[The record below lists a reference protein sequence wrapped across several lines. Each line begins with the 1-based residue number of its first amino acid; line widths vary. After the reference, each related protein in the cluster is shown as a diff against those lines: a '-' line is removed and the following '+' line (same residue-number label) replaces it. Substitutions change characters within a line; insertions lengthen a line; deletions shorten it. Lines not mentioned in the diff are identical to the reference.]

1 MKKLLQKIELKKK
14 TAGVMAVIL
23 ATMAFLPYVPP
34 TMVSFAEYEQ
44 LIEAVSLPSW
54 DATRYEA
61 DNFNNYKPTGLMY
74 ENKVF
79 HLGGSVEEGNFPAG
93 AKQYLVEN
101 KQHSKGEY
109 KEFDKT
115 FLYCVQGHD
124 RNTMIHLGS
133 QAFFDNYWTPNNPPP
148 LFPKKIGDKDREKFN
163 FLMNVY
169 GSYMGRN
176 DSVEACNDANAGTAK
191 YIVASVIN
199 WLAADDCAFTGKDL
213 KTDLD
218 IFKDS
223 DNYKAVK
230 KQMNPNAVGDRSV
243 YNQLS
248 STEIPE
254 EYKAKGCTN
263 WAEWMFGQVWDAA
276 TITKKLDVDA
286 EETVYHAKIDHATE
300 TYTITVPYPNT
311 EVKDY
316 YQRFSAKD
324 LYGDWT
330 YNGPTDAGLVFS
342 SQSGEVPTDG
352 KGIGVLYW
360 ANPGQYGLEL
370 AKDIGSAKL
379 ATFKFYTQVQGSY
392 QYAFDQSQTYFVAK
406 LDKDL
411 EVHVVPGSLPNG
423 VKRYK
428 HTEAFGANYN
438 VSLSAF
444 DSETGK
450 PLAGSRWD
458 ILEKFDDSQLDDTDL
473 DLDGPESYS
482 SNLGSL
488 TGASW
493 EEDAGGD
500 EERISTNYSG
510 DTGLNDS
517 GSNRFN
523 QGNSSGSQFKRW
535 SNPENDPC
543 SADDHIT
550 NQNGELHYVDSLGRM
565 VNKKA
570 HSDAKSY
577 TYEKGYCSGH
587 PAPVIEYEEVPE
599 PEYDEETGEQTNEDD
614 IERVEQENQTLHD
627 TKWAEW
633 LAGVQECERLVE
645 KGGFFH
651 AIDPSGAPQKEAL
664 EQDRDQFYKDFISLD
679 YEYSAKETTP
689 APGYAL
695 HGSHPDDIPLEWR
708 TVSASE
714 YKNYRSSGM
723 RSANLEGG
731 PDMEVDSISLN
742 TSLLQKD
749 DFTSRQDLL
758 MGFGAVEQV
767 DLVDEKN
774 FIVSDHEEETELA
787 AEVEASSE
795 NETLEQPEGE
805 TQTETEAESQ
815 KQTETEEEEE
825 ATSKSA
831 EVTTEAETQSET
843 NAEIPEETTAQE
855 ETQESQAETLKET
868 IPETLPLELPQPVKK
883 KKATLSQAD
892 AIDGGI
898 SFTGFLEQVKAS
910 ITSSLRMVADKT
922 NSLFKLTSKKKGTG
936 GSSSLSSLPESTET
950 SRISP
955 PSSNIIDW
963 TFIVYDHRVEG
974 DIHINKKDMDLK
986 KGESGNYNAYGDTQG
1001 DGSMEGAVYGLFTAT
1016 DVSHPDGHS
1025 GVVFQKDDLVSV
1037 ATTDRNGEASFL
1049 TITQAPGHTFNY
1061 QTGAIEKRTN
1071 GFADRTPTNLYTSM
1085 GKAVSKEAD
1094 MERFEGH
1101 TSRGSSI
1108 TMTDSQS
1115 ETASGYQKLSSNQG
1129 RDGTG
1134 EISHFYPIENNETL
1148 NGNAWIGRPLLVG
1161 ADGTQY
1167 YIKELTRSEGYELSV
1182 YGKDAA
1188 HSNREA
1194 FEAGGNPSVEGT
1206 VSAGSLEV
1214 DRLKKSNT
1222 FTIKSSGTT
1231 NGYQIYAQ
1239 GIPAGASFYETR
1251 SQIVEDPKGTHTEY
1265 VSREETALAE
1275 EAGTKV
1281 IINGQSVSAKAG
1293 DTITLPNGE
1302 SVVVS
1307 MVSDPEYDYTAVRPD
1322 NALRYTIPT
1331 FEDKKNTEDLTED
1344 ANAALK
1350 KASFKEPDE
1359 GAPWMLVPVEG
1370 ETFEEQAKSLYEG
1383 MEEAGLSVFN
1393 CLRID
1398 EITDGNAVIH
1408 YSYRVGTS
1416 ISSGIYDEARKTVFV
1431 KQPITYKIK
1440 GTEVSGYVYLS
1451 YTVDQLGDYKEN
1463 SNGFLTFAKVRAGEL
1478 SKKQAVFP
1486 ENLSTIT
1493 LQESPERNYWVYD
1506 QGEPIRNN
1514 DGSIKKVMVE
1524 EEIQV
1529 APGYELK
1536 DVDTPVTATYDGTGY
1551 TIEASGGEGTETKEY
1566 RIKYNTELMEGTYT
1580 TPQEYAEYYGNIS
1593 VTPKMASAGSYIES
1607 VTLRYDRT
1615 RIDSDGG
1622 TRQAPVSLQG
1632 RPIMQKAKITKDISV
1647 QADGTYEDNTY
1658 AKAGG
1663 KDKYTEQGGGTKDNA
1678 SYKKNFRF
1686 KAYLKSNLERLY
1698 RAEDGS
1704 ILWQDRNGNTVDI
1717 KAYRDSFP
1725 EKVQKL
1731 YTNVDHETEPLKKD
1745 SNQAAIANPEL
1756 YSYTDKYINVDQNPG
1771 YTAILE
1777 KGLQKVKDE
1786 AGNDREISSY
1796 NYEKFFDGIK
1806 VANEDKWDRTDNGS
1820 TSFKPFAWIKQL
1832 LFGTAGGQKEY
1843 PAIHNNPDMKNN
1855 INTSPE
1861 AESNSQ
1867 RSDHVRQF
1875 AITWYLDD
1883 EVAKLVKQNPAGE
1896 TEGAS
1901 EQEKYPD
1908 EIYDK
1913 ALSEAIKKA
1922 ENYLKP
1928 FFSYDLDEIYSI
1940 HWDSE
1945 AEGGKDKDTTTLSAD
1960 QEDAEAGYCF
1970 GVSEYLP
1977 YGTYV
1982 AVEQQ
1987 PFSKDL
1993 GDLFNKHYKTDAPK
2007 EIELPAVYERGKS
2020 GSDKTPE
2027 ELASYYSY
2035 NAADTVSQ
2043 LSSKYHIRFNEE
2055 WSGENGEDK
2064 RNYVIRAHS
2073 RLGDYEIYPYGL
2085 DLQAISGTSPG
2096 DPSGKG
2102 HFTITQEK
2110 NDPGKDYYNTSIH
2123 SKEAGGSPNSH
2134 YLADDGNT
2142 GKRTPNGS
2150 TYETDGVEKIY
2161 RYGSISE
2168 DKQIYDQVAFPSE
2181 RGVVYQDHVTAME
2194 GVQTAFNGKYAS
2206 MLVPWSVTEPANEQ
2220 TDAIQNQD
2228 GTSSY
2233 KGYGYRKFTNTFYK
2247 SRLRIEKLDSETGEN
2262 ILHDGAIFAL
2272 FAASREDGENTDGL
2286 VKFYETDTRI
2296 KGSKEFLEAME
2307 AENIRKVDEMQ
2318 GEAEQVLWT
2327 GIVPAGTPICEEA
2340 KQVILSDQEGRRTG
2354 QFEAFTT
2361 TRDGLQAKEEDEGK
2375 TEYQDQN
2382 TGYLVTPQPLG
2393 AGAYVLCEIKP
2404 PAGYVRTKPVAI
2416 EIYSDKTTY
2425 YLDGKRDERVAAAIY
2440 ENQGEDGTMKED
2452 TARIYVGNTPVR
2464 LEVSKIKDSA
2474 KTVTYQ
2480 TETRVEGTELE
2491 LKQKYGAENLEFG
2504 YKNGT
2509 YLGYGWFKG
2518 TLEALLAR
2526 KEAGEDVEPVYF
2538 SGVFAGYGLVSRPLD
2553 TADDKNRY
2561 AAGAK
2566 MALYD
2571 AIEIKEN
2578 GDSGDYGYEGVEVT
2592 RDRNN
2597 NVQSIKVKK
2606 GYAGNTVEFIN
2617 KQDQEGSL
2625 SGETG
2630 EGTWTYQTIDRE
2642 DTDILFYSLAD
2653 LTVTETGTDGAVY
2666 GYDRNSNKV
2675 SVKNR
2680 ESIFVL
2686 KAGKPVFELAGGD
2699 LTKVRYTKA
2708 DKLLTLPSE
2717 TTLYHLDSEGNRD
2730 AFVNPTT
2737 GMAYTRSSGADPTK
2751 EGEMLLVWPVKLSK
2765 NKTGAIIA
2773 REKIRTFRIATVNA
2787 DTDQEYT
2794 TGTYQGK
2801 TFQKNMNPVFNS
2813 NGLTEYYQKSEETY
2827 KKGDPIYDIDGDYV
2841 RYKYDDLLEAFNR
2854 AAYRINH
2861 KADRDAIGS
2870 EEDITDDP
2878 KLYYRQG
2885 EALVMENTWI
2895 TGETYPNDPFQS
2907 EKSVGQAD
2915 MLKRVIPGKYIM
2927 EEVQAPSGYQKGF
2940 PQGITVT
2947 ERKEV
2952 QTASMEDPK
2961 IKVEI
2966 TKTDASSQY
2975 RIPVISDYDQGSD
2988 SKDGLIVTE
2997 SKSTYSYQ
3005 QITGAHLALYKAKRV
3020 STTDSNTYPKGYY
3033 LVKTENKP
3041 AEWTVENTEDNAPVR
3056 IVADWITDGKGKYFE
3071 GIPAGDYILEETEAA
3086 SGYVRTS
3093 MEITIKSAGNVQTF
3107 DLTNDHTKL
3116 EVYKYYLDSKGNR
3129 SLLTNDHAAGLTLY
3143 EAKTGQN
3150 GTILMEGGK
3159 PQYDP
3164 TKKVGEWTTDNLSNY
3179 TELTEKST
3187 KFTDRIKGFLGI
3199 TDNKSSFLT
3208 DFEAAYR
3215 EKGEELTYLT
3225 WYTKSGMRSA
3235 ERTGST
3241 STGKGES
3248 ITQTWTTDTGATI
3261 RITIYRNVTNG
3272 ALDSDGKLP
3281 LIFEY
3286 QFNYKESD
3294 GIKSYDTL
3302 EGMHRFDYLPLNVET
3317 NGKKMGAYVLVEEK
3331 VPDGFEPADPKAITL
3346 TETGAVQRVSLQNE
3360 EKFINVLKVV
3370 TDGTNQYAAEGAE
3383 LALYKALENG
3393 SLLKDEAHLIETWI
3407 SGSDGRYTKEDQF
3420 DDKIIEGFQVG
3431 DLKPHRIS
3439 KVPYGTYYIVE
3450 VTPPAYMQ
3458 KADPV
3463 KIEVGAEKIPVY
3475 RFTNHPT
3482 VGALEINKKASDTTE
3497 GLENA
3502 RFKVTNQDTGVIWYM
3517 TTGTKGSAIL
3527 RDLPVG
3533 KVQADGTIKAYTYTV
3548 EEISPPD
3555 FYQITAGVKKFQFN
3569 GAESGSEVKYSYEV
3583 LNYPT
3588 EIHFRKTD
3596 FNTGMAVKGAEITV
3610 YEAAV
3615 VDGEYQKNGA
3625 AIATVVSGENGF
3637 TLTKKLKANQVYIM
3651 EELKAPAGYALSKPV
3666 IFTVNKAGTGIK
3678 NVSNDFNV
3686 LKLASDNGFIEALTV
3701 TGRVPVKVY
3710 TIIKDLDTGY
3720 ELPALIG
3727 TGENQRVTAKDGI
3740 TEGHLYEIT
3749 EYTKYSDG
3757 RSEKSFKETRRI
3769 YFNKDGGYTLPSRT
3783 YLGTRQELKDGNGN
3797 VLASWAVNNDNHDY
3811 TILNPV
3817 IKEVPIAKVTSS
3829 IGADHE
3835 AVKTRNVIK
3844 YSIAYTNTYNKP
3856 TDIHIK
3862 AVLTDGLE
3870 YLRSTDHGTEQNGII
3885 NWNLTDV
3892 AAHESGTVDVVV
3904 VVNGETGSQAKAWFE
3919 TKVNAL
3925 SKRTVLSNPIV
3936 PDGSITIIN
3945 KLTGT
3950 GIPGSTGRAENLP
3963 DTFTYH
3969 VKLTDQ
3975 NGAIL
3980 SGYQAFKG
3988 SLTGRIK
3995 GEGTITLSE
4004 NGYIT
4009 FTGLPYGT
4017 RYEISQ
4023 EPTDDY
4029 ELEGGIRTGEIQ
4041 KTLQSAVFIN
4051 NRDDYTIREILTSGG
4066 NYCLTETTAYSDKNS
4081 ITSGVYRFSINN
4093 LGMVDNLDMED
4104 RPVKLNFLKVSR
4116 ETGQIITGGHYSL
4129 IDAIRNKVLYEFT
4142 MTEAK
4147 LVEMPSH
4154 LITPGQPYIVREDIA
4169 PDGYSY
4175 ENDILFT
4182 ADNAGIS
4189 ETIVMED
4196 KQTEV
4201 YIQKIDDETGEIL
4214 AGGRFSLLEKDTGKL
4229 IKSFTFEGKQILIK
4243 GQLIAGKSYELI
4255 EEDPPA
4261 GYAYSEKME
4270 FMVPREA
4277 TNLTVT
4283 MKDKNTTI
4291 FIKKTARA
4299 HTIGT
4304 PSEAESLLPGNI
4316 LQILNEDKSPAKA
4329 IRDSDTYKIGEDLI
4343 FTTTEEMKV
4352 IKGQLLAGHQYWIHE
4367 VKPAKGYSYGED
4379 VPFTVSMDGKFDEVI
4394 MVNDETH
4401 VILSKKSITGQ
4412 NELPGNLMSIRDQN
4426 GAIIERWIST
4436 QEPHHIFGKLAA
4448 GESYFLC
4455 EDKPQKGYAY
4465 AESVMFTVKR
4475 ENEITSVE
4483 MVNDTTKIK
4492 IHKVDS
4498 SGRQLIGA
4506 VLRILNMKGE
4516 VVIPDFT
4523 TGPTET
4529 IIEGQ
4534 LEAGEKYILKE
4545 VESPEGYQF
4554 SEPVEFSVPR
4564 AAIVADVYM
4573 TDLKIPGKT
4582 GGDPIPLPPPPQTDP
4597 PNEPL
4602 KVGKVTAFYQKSPL
4616 NPSWL
4621 ELIYGKKGKI
4631 EGEKTGDYFSF
4642 LIWTMG
4648 VFISLTGT
4656 IITLKIGKQKKQIKN
4671 KQKM

>member
-1 MKKLLQKIELKKK
+1 MKKLLQKIDVKRK
-14 TAGVMAVIL
+14 TAGFL
-23 ATMAFLPYVPP
+23 ALIITTMSFLPYIPGN
-34 TMVSFAEYEQ
+34 MVSFADYAQ
-44 LIEAVSLPSW
+44 LIEPVSLPSW
-54 DATRYEA
+54 DESRYSE
-61 DNFNNYKPTGLMY
+61 DNYRGYIPTGLMY
-74 ENKVF
+74 ENKDF
-79 HLGGSVEEGNFPAG
+79 HLGAPVTEGNFPAG
-93 AKQYLVEN
+93 TKQYLVKN
-101 KQHSKGEY
+101 SRSGESAY
-109 KEFDKT
+109 NEFDKT
-115 FLYCVQGHD
+115 FIYCVDGHTE
-124 RNTMIHLGS
+124 NAMIHLGS
-133 QAFFDNYWTPNNPPP
+133 QAFFEGVWTPKNPPHE
-148 LFPKKIGDKDREKFN
+148 FPKGENSKNEELNRFN
-163 FLMNVY
+163 FLMIVY
-169 GSYMGRN
+169 ATHMGSN
-176 DSVEACNDANAGTAK
+176 DSIAACNDANTGTAK
-191 YIVASVIN
+191 YIVASIIN
-199 WLAADDCAFTGKDL
+199 WLAADECVFTGDWEH
-213 KTDLD
+213 D
-218 IFKDS
+218 IAEFRDS
-223 DNYKAVK
+223 KNYKAVV

-248 STEIPE
+248 SSQVAPE
-254 EYKAKGCTN
+254 YAARGCKN
-263 WAEWMFGQVWDAA
+263 WAEWMFGNVWDAA
-276 TITKKLDVDA
+276 SISKYLDTDA
-286 EETVYHAKIDHATE
+286 EETVYFAKMDHSTD
-300 TYTITVPYPNT
+300 TYTITIPYPN
-311 EVKDY
+311 EVVKGY
-316 YQRFSAKD
+316 YQGFSAKD

-330 YNGPTDAGLVFS
+330 YSGPTDAGLVFTS
-342 SQSGEVPTDG
+342 MSGEVPIDE
-352 KGIGVLYW
+352 KGVGTLYW
-360 ANPGQYGLEL
+360 SNPTQIGAAL
-370 AKDIGSAKL
+370 AKDLGSAQL
-379 ATFKFYTQVQGSY
+379 ATFKFYTQIPGNLGGLV
-392 QYAFDQSQTYFVAK
+392 YAFDRSQTYFAAK
-406 LDKDL
+406 MDKDL
-411 EVHVVPGSLPNG
+411 EVHVRIGSG
-423 VKRYK
+423 KSGQVKRYK
-428 HTEAFGANYN
+428 HTEGFGASYN
-438 VSLSAF
+438 VSLSTF

-450 PLAGSRWD
+450 PLAGSQWD

-473 DLDGPESYS
+473 DLDDPGSYS

-493 EEDAGGD
+493 EEDQGGD

-517 GSNRFN
+517 ESNRYN
-523 QGNSSGSQFKRW
+523 QGNSSGSQFERW
-535 SNPENDPC
+535 SDPERDPC
-543 SADDHIT
+543 SADKHIT
-550 NQNGELHYVDSLGRM
+550 GENGELYYVDSQGKI

-570 HSDAKSY
+570 HSDKRNY

-599 PEYDEETGEQTNEDD
+599 LEYDEETGDPTNEDE
-614 IERVEQENQTLHD
+614 IEAVEQYNQELHD

-664 EQDRDQFYKDFISLD
+664 EQDRNQFYKDFISLD

-708 TVSASE
+708 TVSSSE

-731 PDMEVDSISLN
+731 SDMEEDSISLN

-767 DLVDEKN
+767 DLVDEKD
-774 FIVSDHEEETELA
+774 FLVSDPEEETEHE
-787 AEVEASSE
+787 AEVESPSDSE
-795 NETLEQPEGE
+795 TMEQPESE
-805 TQTETEAESQ
+805 IQTETEAESQ

-825 ATSKSA
+825 
-831 EVTTEAETQSET
+831 VTTEAETQSET
-843 NAEIPEETTAQE
+843 NAEIPVETMAPE

-892 AIDGGI
+892 AVNGGI

-922 NSLFKLTSKKKGTG
+922 NSLLKLTSKKKGTG

-974 DIHINKKDMDLK
+974 DIHINKKDIDLK
-986 KGESGNYNAYGDTQG
+986 NGESGNYNAYGDTQG
-1001 DGSMEGAVYGLFTAT
+1001 DGSMEGAVYGLFAAT
-1016 DVSHPDGHS
+1016 DISHPDGHS
-1025 GVVFQKDDLVSV
+1025 GVIFQKDDLVSV

-1061 QTGAIEKRTN
+1061 QTGAIEKRSG
-1071 GFADRTPTNLYTSM
+1071 GFADRAPTNLYTSM

-1094 MERFEGH
+1094 MERFKGH

-1108 TMTDSQS
+1108 SMTDSQS

-1134 EISHFYPIENNETL
+1134 ESSHFYPIENNETL

-1194 FEAGGNPSVEGT
+1194 YEAGGNPSAEGT

-1275 EAGTKV
+1275 EAGAKV

-1359 GAPWMLVPVEG
+1359 GAPWMLVPLEG
-1370 ETFEEQAKSLYEG
+1370 DTFEEQAKSLYEG

-1393 CLRID
+1393 CLRIE
-1398 EITDGNAVIH
+1398 EITDGNAVIR

-1416 ISSGIYDEARKTVFV
+1416 ISSGIYDEARKIVFV

-1451 YTVDQLGDYKEN
+1451 YTVDQLEDYKEN
-1463 SNGFLTFAKVRAGEL
+1463 GNGFLTFAKVRAGEL

-1486 ENLSTIT
+1486 EDLSTIT
-1493 LQESPERNYWVYD
+1493 LQESSERNYWVYA

-1593 VTPKMASAGSYIES
+1593 ITPKMASAGSYIES

-1647 QADGTYEDNTY
+1647 QVNGTYEDNTY
-1658 AKAGG
+1658 AKAGAE
-1663 KDKYTEQGGGTKDNA
+1663 DKFTKEGGGTKDNA

-1756 YSYTDKYINVDQNPG
+1756 YSYTDKYINADQNPG

-1987 PFSKDL
+1987 QFNKNL

-2007 EIELPAVYERGKS
+2007 EIELPAVYEGGKS

-2027 ELASYYSY
+2027 ELASYYRY
-2035 NAADTVSQ
+2035 NAEDTVSQ

-2055 WSGENGEDK
+2055 WPGENGEDK

-2134 YLADDGNT
+2134 YLADDGNA

-2161 RYGSISE
+2161 HYGSISE
-2168 DKQIYDQVAFPSE
+2168 DKQIYDQVAFPSGI
-2181 RGVVYQDHVTAME
+2181 GVAYQDHVTAME
-2194 GVQTAFNGKYAS
+2194 GMQTAFNGKYAS

-2220 TDAIQNQD
+2220 TDAVQNQD

-2272 FAASREDGENTDGL
+2272 YAASREDGETTDGL

-2296 KGSKEFLEAME
+2296 KGSKEFLEAMG
-2307 AENIRKVDEMQ
+2307 AENIRKVDETQ
-2318 GEAEQVLWT
+2318 EEQVLWT

-2361 TRDGLQAKEEDEGK
+2361 TRDGLQAKEEDAGK

-2382 TGYLVTPQPLG
+2382 TGYLITPQPLG
-2393 AGAYVLCEIKP
+2393 AGTYVLCEIKP

-2416 EIYSDKTTY
+2416 EIYSDQTTY
-2425 YLDGKRDERVAAAIY
+2425 YLDGNRDERVAAAIY

-2452 TARIYVGNTPVR
+2452 TARVYVGNTPVR

-2491 LKQKYGAENLEFG
+2491 LKQRYGAENLEFG

-2578 GDSGDYGYEGVEVT
+2578 GDSGDYGYDGVEVT

-2606 GYAGNTVEFIN
+2606 GYAGSTVEFIN
-2617 KQDQEGSL
+2617 KQDQEESL
-2625 SGETG
+2625 SGGTG

-2653 LTVTETGTDGAVY
+2653 LTVTETETDGAVY

-2708 DKLLTLPSE
+2708 DKLLTLPPE

-2751 EGEMLLVWPVKLSK
+2751 EGDMLLVWPVKLSK
-2765 NKTGAIIA
+2765 NKTGAVIA
-2773 REKIRTFRIATVNA
+2773 REKIRTFRIAAVNA

-2794 TGTYQGK
+2794 TGTYQGN
-2801 TFQKNMNPVFNS
+2801 TFQKSMNPVFNGH
-2813 NGLTEYYQKSEETY
+2813 GLPEYYQKSEETY

-2854 AAYRINH
+2854 AAYRIND
-2861 KADRDAIGS
+2861 KAGRDAIGS

-2878 KLYYRQG
+2878 KLYFRQG

-2927 EEVQAPSGYQKGF
+2927 EEVKAPSGYQKGF
-2940 PQGITVT
+2940 PQGIAVT

-2966 TKTDASSQY
+2966 TKTDAPGQY
-2975 RIPVISDYDQGSD
+2975 QIPVFSDYQDD
-2988 SKDGLIVTE
+2988 LIVTE
-2997 SKSTYSYQ
+2997 PKGAYSYK
-3005 QITGAHLALYKAKRV
+3005 QITGAHLVLYNAKRV

-3056 IVADWITDGKGKYFE
+3056 IVADWITNGKAKYFE

-3086 SGYVRTS
+3086 SGFVRTT
-3093 MEITIKSAGNVQTF
+3093 MEITIKSAGDVQTI
-3107 DLTNDHTKL
+3107 DVTNDHTKL
-3116 EVYKYYLDSKGNR
+3116 EIYKYYLDSKGNR
-3129 SLLTNDHAAGLTLY
+3129 SLLPNDHAAGLALY
-3143 EAKTGQN
+3143 EAKTDEN

-3159 PQYDP
+3159 PQYDS
-3164 TKKVGEWTTDNLSNY
+3164 TKKVGEWTTDNLSDY
-3179 TELTEKST
+3179 TELTERST

-3248 ITQTWTTDTGATI
+3248 ITQTWTTDTGTTI

-3286 QFNYKESD
+3286 QFNYKEYD

-3370 TDGTNQYAAEGAE
+3370 TDGTKQYAAEGAE
-3383 LALYKALENG
+3383 LALYRADETG
-3393 SLLKDEAHLIETWI
+3393 SLLKDGAHLIETWI

-3420 DDKIIEGFQVG
+3420 NDKIIDGFQVG

-3463 KIEVGAEKIPVY
+3463 KIEVGVEKVPVY
-3475 RFTNHPT
+3475 RYTNHPT

-3502 RFKVTNQDTGVIWYM
+3502 RFKATNQDTGVIWYM

-3596 FNTGMAVKGAEITV
+3596 FNTGMAVKGAEIAV

-3904 VVNGETGSQAKAWFE
+3904 VVNGERGSQAKAWFE

-3988 SLTGRIK
+3988 SLEGRIK
-3995 GEGTITLSE
+3995 GEGTITLSGD
-4004 NGYIT
+4004 GYIT

-4017 RYEISQ
+4017 RYEIRQ
-4023 EPTDDY
+4023 EPADDY
-4029 ELEGGIRTGEIQ
+4029 ELEGEIRSGEIQ
-4041 KTLQSAVFIN
+4041 KTLQNAVFIN
-4051 NRDDYTIREILTSGG
+4051 NRDDYTIREILTAGG
-4066 NYCLTETTAYSDKNS
+4066 NYCLTETTEYSDKNS
-4081 ITSGVYRFSINN
+4081 NTSGIYRFSINN